1 MKMKREE
8 KMDKNII
15 LKEYAIMT
23 AGSFLV
29 AAAVVFFMVP
39 GNLVFGSV
47 SGLSL
52 ILTQLIPIKI
62 SVMNLILNLFF
73 LILGFVFVGKEFG
86 GKTVYTAVAI
96 PVMMFILEMIFPNQQ
111 SLTDNKWLDM
121 LGCIYLVSAGQTL
134 LFQVN
139 ASSGGL
145 DIPAKMLHKYFH
157 IDLGKAVSFVGI
169 VTVLSS
175 IFVYDSATVVA
186 GIIGTYLN
194 GRVVDD
200 FISGFNHKKRVCI
213 LSEKS
218 EEIQRFIQEEINR
231 GFTLYQAVGGYEK
244 RERTEIITIL
254 AQNEYIRLI
263 NYVRETDPSAFVTV
277 CAVNEVVGVWNL
289 RGKAYRI

>member
-1 MKMKREE
+1 
-8 KMDKNII
+8 MDKKVV

-23 AGSFLV
+23 GGSFLV

-39 GNLVFGSV
+39 GGLVFGSV

-52 ILTQLIPIKI
+52 ILTELIPIKI

-73 LILGFVFVGKEFG
+73 LLLGFVFVGREFG
-86 GKTVYTAVAI
+86 GKTVYTAVLI
-96 PVMMFILEMIFPNQQ
+96 PVLMYVLEILFPNQT

-145 DIPAKMLHKYFH
+145 DIPAKMLHKYLH
-157 IDLGKAVSFVGI
+157 MELGKAVGLVGI
-169 VTVLSS
+169 LTVLSS
-175 IFVYDSATVVA
+175 GFVYDSATVVA

-213 LSEKS
+213 LSEKP

-244 RERTEIITIL
+244 KERTEIITIL

-263 NYVRETDPSAFVTV
+263 NYIRETDASAFVTV
-277 CAVNEVVGVWNL
+277 CSVNEVVGVWNL

>member
-1 MKMKREE
+1 MKKVENE
-8 KMDKNII
+8 MDKKIV
-15 LKEYAIMT
+15 LKEYGIML

-39 GNLVFGSV
+39 SELVFGSV

-52 ILTQLIPIKI
+52 ILTQVIPIKI
-62 SVMNLILNLFF
+62 SIMNLILNLFF
-73 LILGFVFVGKEFG
+73 LILGFLFVGKEFG
-86 GKTVYTAVAI
+86 AKTVFTAVMI
-96 PVMMFILEMIFPNQQ
+96 PVFMFVLELFFPNQP

-121 LGCIYLVSAGQTL
+121 LACIYLVSAGQTL

-145 DIPAKMLHKYFH
+145 DIPAKMMNKYLH
-157 IDLGKAVSFVGI
+157 IELGKAVGIVGI

-200 FISGFNHKKRVCI
+200 FVSGFNRKKRVCI
-213 LSEKS
+213 LSEKN
-218 EEIQRFIQEEINR
+218 EEIQRFIQQDINR
-231 GFTLYQAVGGYEK
+231 GVTLYQAVGGYEK
-244 RERTEIITIL
+244 KEKTEIVTIL

-263 NYVRETDPSAFVTV
+263 NYVRAVDPNAFVTV
-277 CAVNEVVGVWNL
+277 CSVNEVVGVWNL

>member
-1 MKMKREE
+1 
-8 KMDKNII
+8 MDKNKV
-15 LKEYAIMT
+15 LKEYGIMI

-39 GNLVFGSV
+39 SELVFGSV

-52 ILTQLIPIKI
+52 ILTQIIPIRI

-73 LILGFVFVGKEFG
+73 LVLGFLFVGREFG
-86 GKTVYTAVAI
+86 AKTVFTAVMI
-96 PVMMFILEMIFPNQQ
+96 PVFMYVLELIFPNQP

-121 LGCIYLVSAGQTL
+121 LCCIYLVSAGQTL

-145 DIPAKMLHKYFH
+145 DIPAKMMHKYLH
-157 IDLGKAVSFVGI
+157 VELGKAVGIVGI

-200 FISGFNHKKRVCI
+200 FVSGFNRKKRVCI
-213 LSEKS
+213 LSDKH
-218 EEIQRFIQEEINR
+218 EEIHRFIQEDINR
-231 GFTLYQAVGGYEK
+231 GATLYQAVGGYEK
-244 RERTEIITIL
+244 KEKTEIVTIL
-254 AQNEYIRLI
+254 AQSEYIRVI
-263 NYVRETDPSAFVTV
+263 NFIRETDPNAFVTV
-277 CAVNEVVGVWNL
+277 CSVNEVVGVWNL

>member
-1 MKMKREE
+1 
-8 KMDKNII
+8 MDKNII
-15 LKEYAIMT
+15 LKEYGIMT

-111 SLTDNKWLDM
+111 SLADNKWLDM

-145 DIPAKMLHKYFH
+145 DIPAKILHKYFH

-213 LSEKS
+213 LSEKP

>member
-1 MKMKREE
+1 
-8 KMDKNII
+8 MDKKIV

-86 GKTVYTAVAI
+86 GKTVYTAIAI
-96 PVMMFILEMIFPNQQ
+96 PVMMYILEMIFPNQQ

-145 DIPAKMLHKYFH
+145 DIPAKMLHKYLH
-157 IDLGKAVSFVGI
+157 IELGKAVSFVGI

-213 LSEKS
+213 LSEKP

-244 RERTEIITIL
+244 RERTEIVTIL

>member
-1 MKMKREE
+1 
-8 KMDKNII
+8 MDKKIV

-86 GKTVYTAVAI
+86 GKTVYTAIAI

-145 DIPAKMLHKYFH
+145 DIPAKMLHKYLH
-157 IDLGKAVSFVGI
+157 IELGKAVSFVGI

-213 LSEKS
+213 LSEKP

-244 RERTEIITIL
+244 RERTEIVTIL